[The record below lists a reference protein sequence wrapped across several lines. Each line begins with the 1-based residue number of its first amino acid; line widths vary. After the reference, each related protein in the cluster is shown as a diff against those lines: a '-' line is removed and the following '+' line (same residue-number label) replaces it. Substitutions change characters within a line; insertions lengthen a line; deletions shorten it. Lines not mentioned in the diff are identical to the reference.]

1 MIYSAKFLSDRHF
14 RPVIFAA
21 AFFAFALQQEASA
34 DSSYVL
40 RNGNATATFSPRSEY
55 GMSAFGVDGEDQ
67 LWRQTFFYGLG
78 HGAEAN
84 LSTLQS
90 HSSLLSPNTLK
101 TTYSSSLFK
110 IEVNYVL
117 TGGAWGSGTAAVS
130 EKIKITNLTSS
141 ALDFHFFQYVDFD
154 LGGNG
159 YIDSANLVQDNQGR
173 FTGAIQQNS
182 GYYFANELASP
193 GANHAEVGLDQSI
206 LNKLNDDCATTL
218 SDNTGPVFGDAVWA
232 FQWDLTLAAND
243 SFSIDINKGLYL
255 APEPSSLTMLLVG
268 AAALAIR
275 RRKS

>member
-1 MIYSAKFLSDRHF
+1 MIYSAKFLPSQHF
-14 RPVIFAA
+14 KPFIFAA
-21 AFFAFALQQEASA
+21 TIAFLAFQQEASA
-34 DSSYVL
+34 SDYVL
-40 RNGNATATFSPRSEY
+40 RNGNATATFNPRSEY
-55 GMSAFGVDGEDQ
+55 GMSGFGVDGENQ

-84 LSTLQS
+84 LSTLHS

-117 TGGAWGSGTAAVS
+117 TGGAWGSGAASVG

-182 GYYFANELASP
+182 GYYFANEFVSP

-218 SDNTGPVFGDAVWA
+218 GGNVNPTSGDAVWA